1 MRVSHALFAAALSI
15 GGLTC
20 VAATPVIPSASAA
33 SQRSAAPPPRAS
45 QVAPPV
51 EKDSVRFAI
60 IGDTGTGTSS
70 QYQVGA
76 ELTKARQTFP
86 FEFVIMLGDNIYGSE
101 RPQDFVTKFEKP
113 YQALLDAKVPFYA
126 ALGNHDDPTQRYY
139 KPFNMNGERYYTFS
153 KGSARFFVLD
163 SNYMDQT
170 QLKWLEEQLSRAND
184 RWKIAYFHHPLYS
197 SGEKHGSEV
206 DLRTQVEPLFMKY
219 GVDVVFAGHEHF
231 YERIKPQNGI
241 YYFIEGGSAKLR
253 KGDIQKGGPL
263 TANGFDTDFSFMLA
277 ELGKDAMQFQVLS
290 RGGKPVDSGT
300 LRLAEEPDKPAQSK
314 PASR

>member
-1 MRVSHALFAAALSI
+1 MRASHVLVASTLSI
-15 GGLTC
+15 GALAY
-20 VAATPVIPSASAA
+20 VAGGPASPITASASAMQQPA
-33 SQRSAAPPPRAS
+33 TPAPGQVTPP
-45 QVAPPV
+45 Q

-70 QYQVGA
+70 QYQIG
-76 ELTKARQTFP
+76 EQMTMARQMFP

-113 YQALLDAKVPFYA
+113 YRVLLDAKVPFYA

-139 KPFNMNGERYYTFS
+139 KPFNMGGERFYTFT
-153 KGSARFFVLD
+153 KGSARFFALD
-163 SNYMDQT
+163 SNYMDQA
-170 QLKWLEEQLSRAND
+170 QLKWLEEQLSRATE

-206 DLRTQVEPLFMKY
+206 DLRTQVEPLFVKY

-253 KGDIQKGGPL
+253 KGDIRKGPL
-263 TANGFDTDFSFMLA
+263 TAAGFDTDLTYMLA
-277 ELGKDAMQFQVLS
+277 ELGKDTMQFQVLA
-290 RGGKPVDSGT
+290 RTGKPIDSGS
-300 LRLAEEPDKPAQSK
+300 LPLAGEPKK
-314 PASR
+314 

>member
-20 VAATPVIPSASAA
+20 VAATPVNPSASAA